1 MYLKGIFM
9 LFRVRALCLTLMF
22 VTSLAYASKEEADD
36 IHAKTADGDEVVLHA
51 NGYWE
56 FKDAKKAEVAKVK
69 VEQFERSNGCPLGM
83 RPSFL
88 GVGRCI
94 AFDDPILR
102 RGSLKPR

>member
-1 MYLKGIFM
+1 MSRFLYSLIFLS
-9 LFRVRALCLTLMF
+9 LFLQIT
-22 VTSLAYASKEEADD
+22 TAYAAKEEADD
-36 IHAKTADGDEVVLHA
+36 IHAKTADGDEVVLHS

-56 FKDAKKAEVAKVK
+56 FKDAKKAEVAKEK

-94 AFDDPILR
+94 ASDDPILR

>member
-1 MYLKGIFM
+1 MH
-9 LFRVRALCLTLMF
+9 FRIYILCLTLLLTTTM
-22 VTSLAYASKEEADD
+22 TYAAKEEADD
-36 IHAKTADGDEVVLHA
+36 IHAKTAEGDEVVLHA

-56 FKDAKKAEVAKVK
+56 FKDVKKAEVAKVK

>member
-1 MYLKGIFM
+1 MSRLSTLIFIK
-9 LFRVRALCLTLMF
+9 LIFLGLLIPALAF
-22 VTSLAYASKEEADD
+22 AAKDEADD
-36 IHAKTADGDEVVLHA
+36 INAKTADGDEVVLHA

-56 FKDAKKAEVAKVK
+56 FKDAKKAEVAKEK

>member
-1 MYLKGIFM
+1 M
-9 LFRVRALCLTLMF
+9 LRFKAILIILICVFSAS
-22 VTSLAYASKEEADD
+22 VNATSNEPDD
-36 IHAKTADGDEVVLHA
+36 IQAKTAEGDEVVLHS

-88 GVGRCI
+88 GMGRCI
-94 AFDDPILR
+94 AYDDPILK
-102 RGSLKPR
+102 RGSLSGKGR